1 MITNVV
7 FSAARLSLAPAR
19 LASRVAGSLVREL
32 RGTSDDNRHS
42 APSRARSKPAAG
54 SRQQARPKRA
64 TSRSNA
70 KAKPKRASRTRAQRQ
85 PKQADTRSRVKA
97 QAKRTPRPK
106 PSDDGSIAKKVES
119 AILRGTAVDQDKI
132 EVDVAER
139 VVRLRGEVQSGDLAN
154 ELEARAARVAEV
166 RRVENLLV
174 VPDSPAG
181 DAPAPPRE
189 PGGPGER
196 FDNPADMPVAANP
209 ETPTPASA
217 LRSEDFV
224 ATDEHQSPSEQRDPP
239 PVGNASGA
247 ADSPA
252 GNEDVDDS
260 ADLEGSAPKPDEN
273 SIHPRPLQATPHP
286 PRLSS
291 GPRTSPGRDRADDE
305 PGQ

>member
-7 FSAARLSLAPAR
+7 SSAARLSLAPAR

-32 RGTSDDNRHS
+32 RGASDDNGHS
-42 APSRARSKPAAG
+42 APSRVRSKPATG

-85 PKQADTRSRVKA
+85 PKQADTRSRAKA
-97 QAKRTPRPK
+97 QAKGNSRPK
-106 PSDDGSIAKKVES
+106 ATDDGSIAQKVES

-132 EVDVAER
+132 EVNVAER
-139 VVRLRGEVQSGDLAN
+139 VVRLRGEVQSLDLAN
-154 ELEARAARVAEV
+154 ELEARAAMVAEV

-174 VPDSPAG
+174 VPQSPAG
-181 DAPAPPRE
+181 DAPAPRRD

-196 FDNPADMPVAANP
+196 LDNPADMPGAANP

-239 PVGNASGA
+239 PVGNAGGA

-252 GNEDVDDS
+252 GNEDVGDS
-260 ADLEGSAPKPDEN
+260 ADLKGSAPKPDEN

-291 GPRTSPGRDRADDE
+291 GPLTSQGRDRVDDE